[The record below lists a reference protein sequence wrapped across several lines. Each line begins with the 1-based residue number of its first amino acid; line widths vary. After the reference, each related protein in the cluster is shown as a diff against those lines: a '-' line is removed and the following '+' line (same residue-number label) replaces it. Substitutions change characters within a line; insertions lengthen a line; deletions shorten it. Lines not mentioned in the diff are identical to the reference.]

1 MENPMNGNV
10 QKKLFLTLIQEI
22 QNLVIFRILQDLWTN
37 LDAILKEMKLEPYSI
52 NMIQTNQ
59 EDLIISNFQKC

>member
-22 QNLVIFRILQDLWTN
+22 QNLVIFRTLQDLWTN
-37 LDAILKEMKLEPYSI
+37 LDAILKEIKLEPYSI
-52 NMIQTNQ
+52 NMIRTNQ